1 MIEIILWL
9 FSAVFILLVL
19 YTFLEWYDHCDKDE
33 FKEVVILAFV
43 VLLIFAS
50 IVGLDWILFNIFKK
64 I

>member
-1 MIEIILWL
+1 MEIVLWL

-19 YTFLEWYDHCDKDE
+19 YTFLEWYDHCNRDE
-33 FKEVVILAFV
+33 FKEVIILAFT